1 MRHDDEVERDARR
14 LGARHEVAHPRIVA
28 ARLHVERVHGLG
40 PLAQARRDGVE
51 SEERSSGG
59 HGLC

>member
-1 MRHDDEVERDARR
+1 MEGDPGGFR
-14 LGARHEVAHPRIVA
+14 ARHEVAHPRIVA